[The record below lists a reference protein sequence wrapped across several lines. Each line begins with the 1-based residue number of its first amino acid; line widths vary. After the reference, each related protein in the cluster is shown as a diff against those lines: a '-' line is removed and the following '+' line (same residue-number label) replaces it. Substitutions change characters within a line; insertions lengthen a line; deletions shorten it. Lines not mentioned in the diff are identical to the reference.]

1 MTSAAGIDPALRPEG
16 WAPKPGSRVVLL
28 ARKGAPPDEAPP
40 PPGVWVVIDRAP
52 EGTGYWWVMPHDGEA
67 KTWAVVARAGR
78 AKGSMPAG
86 WPGQQFPSTRLF
98 PAGLVQA
105 ALPGC

>member
-1 MTSAAGIDPALRPEG
+1 VSLLDVALRPEG

-28 ARKGAPPDEAPP
+28 PATNPAPDAPPP

-52 EGTGYWWVMPHDGEA
+52 EPRCWWLMPHDGESKA
-67 KTWAVVARAGR
+67 WSVASMGGR
-78 AKGSMPAG
+78 ARDQWPAG
-86 WPGQQFPSTRLF
+86 WPGIAVSSLRLF
-98 PAGLVQA
+98 PAALVQK